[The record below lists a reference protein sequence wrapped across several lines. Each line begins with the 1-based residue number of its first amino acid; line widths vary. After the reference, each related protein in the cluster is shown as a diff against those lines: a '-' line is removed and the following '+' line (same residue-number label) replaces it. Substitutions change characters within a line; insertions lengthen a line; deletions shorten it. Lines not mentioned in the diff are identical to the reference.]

1 MMRQAER
8 RAAQTEALDHAPQ
21 RFGQPPR
28 RLDVGDDPRAQLDRD
43 ASRPSMTLGG
53 VYTGLQPRTSEAQRY
68 LFARFR
74 RPVKIIGQTRQRRHA
89 FVPALVGALG
99 RIAADGP
106 RDATQS
112 VLARALPKR
121 EDPVFVDSQPVAEL
135 IAGEL
140 FGEELVQVNRQ
151 GAF

>member
-8 RAAQTEALDHAPQ
+8 RAAQTEALDNESQ

-28 RLDVGDDPRAQLDRD
+28 RLDVADGPRAQLHRD
-43 ASRPSMTLGG
+43 ASSASMTPGG
-53 VYTGLQPRTSEAQRY
+53 VYAGLQPRTSEAQRY

-74 RPVKIIGQTRQRRHA
+74 RPVKIVGQTRQCRHA

-112 VLARALPKR
+112 VLARAL
-121 EDPVFVDSQPVAEL
+121 SQA
-135 IAGEL
+135 
-140 FGEELVQVNRQ
+140 
-151 GAF
+151 